1 MIGLLV
7 PESDTPE
14 YITVMRF
21 THDGMPVNSI
31 AVPDVDATAVPLLSG
46 APVMPVVPLITTG
59 IVKSPS
65 KQNQK
70 RQSL

>member
-1 MIGLLV
+1 
-7 PESDTPE
+7 
-14 YITVMRF
+14 MRF

-59 IVKSPS
+59 I
-65 KQNQK
+65 
-70 RQSL
+70 